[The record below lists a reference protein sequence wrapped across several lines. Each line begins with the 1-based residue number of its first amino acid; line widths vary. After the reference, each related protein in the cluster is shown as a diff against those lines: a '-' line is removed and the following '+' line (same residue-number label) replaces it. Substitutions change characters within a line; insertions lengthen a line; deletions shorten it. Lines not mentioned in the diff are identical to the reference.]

1 VLKAHSLENYNE
13 KIAAFKF
20 VKTTK
25 FYMKIAPFIIKS
37 NNLTPNQANPFII
50 ISNTVIPDI
59 MD

>member
-1 VLKAHSLENYNE
+1 MLKAHSLENYDE

-25 FYMKIAPFIIKS
+25 FSMKIAQFIIIS
-37 NNLTPNQANPFII
+37 NLTPNQANPFIV
-50 ISNTVIPDI
+50 ISNTVITDI

>member
-1 VLKAHSLENYNE
+1 VLKAHSLENYDE

-25 FYMKIAPFIIKS
+25 FSMKIAPFIIIS
-37 NNLTPNQANPFII
+37 NLTPNQANPFIV
-50 ISNTVIPDI
+50 ISNTDI